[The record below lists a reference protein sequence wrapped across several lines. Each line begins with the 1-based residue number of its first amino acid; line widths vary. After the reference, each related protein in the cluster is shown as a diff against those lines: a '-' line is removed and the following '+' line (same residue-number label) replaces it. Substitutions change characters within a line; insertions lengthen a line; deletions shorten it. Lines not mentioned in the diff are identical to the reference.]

1 MEDQNRLEKKLFRL
15 QLFCVIATL
24 TVGSLLF
31 MGFKSDN
38 RQKFSEIDVER
49 INIVESDGKLRMV
62 LSNQERQHGGTMD
75 GKTFERDR
83 PAGMLFFNEKG
94 DEVGG
99 LIFSGD
105 NGKGQYNSLTF
116 DKFRSDQTIALQH
129 LENKD
134 GEYFAGLSINDQNMP
149 IIDMLDKI
157 EKIKQIK
164 DEKER
169 NAAMMESRKS
179 GEMTV
184 RRLAL
189 GKGRDRSA
197 FLELRD
203 AKGNP
208 RIKISVEADGNPKM
222 DFLDENGKVTQS
234 FPNAKQNQ

>member
-1 MEDQNRLEKKLFRL
+1 
-15 QLFCVIATL
+15 
-24 TVGSLLF
+24 
-31 MGFKSDN
+31 
-38 RQKFSEIDVER
+38 
-49 INIVESDGKLRMV
+49 MV

-75 GKTFERDR
+75 GKTFERER

-134 GEYFAGLSINDQNMP
+134 GEYFAGLSIIDQNMP
-149 IIDMLDKI
+149 ILDMVDKI

-169 NAAMMESRKS
+169 NAAMEASRKS
-179 GEMTV
+179 GEMSV
-184 RRLAL
+184 RRLAI
-189 GKGRDRSA
+189 GKGRDKSA
-197 FLELRD
+197 FLEMRD
-203 AKGNP
+203 AKGNK
-208 RIKISVEADGNPKM
+208 RIVISVAADGNPKM
-222 DFLDENGKVTQS
+222 DFLDEDGKVTHS
-234 FPNAKQNQ
+234 FPNTKQN

>member
-1 MEDQNRLEKKLFRL
+1 MDRQSKLEKKLFRL
-15 QLFCVIATL
+15 QCFCVITTL
-24 TVGSLLF
+24 TVVSLLF
-31 MGFKSDN
+31 MGFKSN
-38 RQKFSEIDVER
+38 NKQKFSEIDVER

-62 LSNQERQHGGTMD
+62 LSNQKRQHGGTMD
-75 GKTFERDR
+75 GKTFERER

-105 NGKGQYNSLTF
+105 NGQGQYNSLTF

-134 GEYFAGLSINDQNMP
+134 GEFFAGLSINDQNMP
-149 IIDMLDKI
+149 ITDMVDKM
-157 EKIKQIK
+157 EKIKLIK

-169 NAAMMESRKS
+169 NAAMNASMKS

-184 RRLAL
+184 KRLAL
-189 GKGRDRSA
+189 GKGRDKSA

-208 RIKISVEADGNPKM
+208 RIKISVAADGNPRM
-222 DFLDENGKVTQS
+222 DFLDETGKAIQS
-234 FPNAKQNQ
+234 FPNTQK